1 MKHDP
6 LADMFSVLKNMEAI
20 GRTECIV
27 PASGTIK
34 DVLQV
39 IHQHKY
45 IGAFELIDDGKG
57 GKFRVKLIG
66 KINDCGVIKPRF
78 SVRKGEFIK
87 WEKRY
92 LPSSET
98 GLLIMTTSKGIMDQ
112 RNATKSGTGG
122 RLLGYVY

>member
-27 PASGTIK
+27 PASSTIK

-57 GKFRVKLIG
+57 GKFSVNLIG

-78 SVRKGEFIK
+78 SVRRGEFIK

-92 LPSSET
+92 LPSSES
-98 GLLIMTTSKGIMDQ
+98 GILIVTTSKGIMDQ
-112 RNATKSGTGG
+112 HNAAKSGTGVS
-122 RLLGYVY
+122 LLGYVY

>member
-27 PASGTIK
+27 PASSTIK

-45 IGAFELIDDGKG
+45 IGSFELIDDGKG
-57 GKFRVKLIG
+57 GKFSVKLIG

-78 SVRKGEFIK
+78 SVRRGEFIK

-92 LPSSET
+92 LPSSES
-98 GLLIMTTSKGIMDQ
+98 GILIVTTSKGIMDQ
-112 RNATKSGTGG
+112 HNAAKSGTGG

>member
-20 GRTECIV
+20 GRTECTI
-27 PASGTIK
+27 PASKTIK
-34 DVLQV
+34 SVLQV

-45 IGAFELIDDGKG
+45 IGGYEFVDDGKG
-57 GKFRVKLIG
+57 GKFTVKLTG

-78 SVRKGEFIK
+78 SVKKGGFIK

-92 LPSSET
+92 LPASGT
-98 GLLIMTTSKGIMDQ
+98 GILIVTTPAGITDQ
-112 RNATKSGTGG
+112 LHADKSGIGG

>member
-6 LADMFSVLKNMEAI
+6 LADTFSVLKNMEAI

-27 PASGTIK
+27 PASSTIK
-34 DVLQV
+34 DVLGI

-45 IGAFELIDDGKG
+45 IGGYDFIDDGKG
-57 GKFRVKLIG
+57 GKFRIRLIG
-66 KINDCGVIKPRF
+66 KINSCGVIKPRF
-78 SVRKGEFIK
+78 SVQKSEFIK

-92 LPSSET
+92 LPSSDK
-98 GLLIMTTSKGIMDQ
+98 GILIVTTSKGIMDQ
-112 RNATKSGTGG
+112 RNAVKSGTGG

>member
-34 DVLQV
+34 SVLEV

-45 IGAFELIDDGKG
+45 IGTFELVDDGKG
-57 GKFRVKLIG
+57 GRFRVNLIG

-78 SVRKGEFIK
+78 SVTRGGFIK

-92 LPSSET
+92 LPSSEN
-98 GLLIMTTSKGIMDQ
+98 GILIVTTSKGVTDQ
-112 RNATKSGTGG
+112 RSASKAGTGG

>member
-20 GRTECIV
+20 GRTECTV
-27 PASGTIK
+27 SASSTIK

-57 GKFRVKLIG
+57 GKFRVKLTG

-92 LPSSET
+92 LPSSDK
-98 GLLIMTTSKGIMDQ
+98 GILIVTTSKGVTDQ
-112 RNATKSGTGG
+112 RSASKAGTGG

>member
-20 GRTECIV
+20 GRTECTV
-27 PASGTIK
+27 PASKTIK
-34 DVLQV
+34 AVLDV

-45 IGAFELIDDGKG
+45 IGGSELVDDGKG
-57 GKFRVKLIG
+57 GMFKVKLTG
-66 KINDCGVIKPRF
+66 RINGCGVIKPRF
-78 SVRKGEFIK
+78 SVAKGGFIK

-92 LPSSET
+92 LPASDT
-98 GLLIMTTSKGIMDQ
+98 GILVVSTSKGIMDQ
-112 RNATKSGTGG
+112 RQAAKAGVGG

>member
-27 PASGTIK
+27 PASSIIK

-45 IGAFELIDDGKG
+45 TGGFDFIDDGKG
-57 GKFRVKLIG
+57 GKFRVRLIG

-87 WEKRY
+87 WEKRF
-92 LPSSET
+92 LPASEN
-98 GLLIMTTSKGIMDQ
+98 GVLIVTTSKGIMDQ
-112 RNATKSGTGG
+112 RNASKSGTGG

>member
-20 GRTECIV
+20 GRTECTV
-27 PASGTIK
+27 PASGTIRS
-34 DVLQV
+34 VLEV
-39 IHQHKY
+39 IHQHRY
-45 IGAFELIDDGKG
+45 IGAFELVDDGKG
-57 GKFRVKLIG
+57 GKFTVKLIG

-78 SVRKGEFIK
+78 SVMKGGFIK

-92 LPSSET
+92 LPSSEK
-98 GLLIMTTSKGIMDQ
+98 GILIVTTSKGVTDQ
-112 RNATKSGTGG
+112 RSASKAGNGG

>member
-1 MKHDP
+1 MRHDL

-20 GRTECIV
+20 GRTGCTV

-39 IHQHKY
+39 IHQHRF
-45 IGAFELIDDGKG
+45 IGTFELVEDGKG
-57 GKFRVKLIG
+57 GTFRVKLVG

-92 LPSSET
+92 LPSSEK
-98 GLLIMTTSKGIMDQ
+98 GILIVTTSKGVTDQ
-112 RNATKSGTGG
+112 RSASRAGTGG